1 MHEHKHNHR
10 IKKSD
15 VYRKYVFD
23 EMSKKRKSHNKE
35 IESLKHYVDSLD
47 DSKAEKLCRKYSHY
61 RRNGVYSYISKGPEK
76 WKVKFIDILHIY
88 VRGINSKVNHYLSRN
103 GWQLENICDDKSI
116 KKHRE
121 FKMYDDIHRRN
132 TSLIASKAGNN
143 YYLIDGN
150 HRAIKLGC
158 NGQKKFELIYY

>member
-1 MHEHKHNHR
+1 MNRK

-23 EMSKKRKSHNKE
+23 EMSKRHKSHRE
-35 IESLKHYVDSLD
+35 DFKHYVDSLD
-47 DSKAEKLCRKYSHY
+47 DSKAEKLCKKCSHS
-61 RRNGVYSYISKGPEK
+61 RRNGVYSYISKGPDN
-76 WKVKFIDILHIY
+76 WKLKFVDISNIY
-88 VRGINSKVNHYLSRN
+88 VRGINSKVNHYLRRN
-103 GWQLENICDDKSI
+103 GWQLENICNDKSV

-121 FKMYDDIHRRN
+121 FKMYGNIHRR
-132 TSLIASKAGNN
+132 SKSIIASRVGKN

-158 NGQKKFELIYY
+158 NGCKKFELIYY